1 MAVAGKFRSPFLFN
15 LYLFY
20 NLVIVDASEDLT
32 LNNCIYFNNIFYST
46 KIRSINFSTQLIYL
60 WESQC
65 LKGVWQSPIKTVMA
79 FKSFYQ
85 CYYVYSL
92 SNILLDLVLQEKIF
106 FSIKKKKQNSNT
118 SNVLISLHLRMCL

>member
-1 MAVAGKFRSPFLFN
+1 MAVAGKFRGTFLFN

-32 LNNCIYFNNIFYST
+32 LSNCTYFNDIFYST
-46 KIRSINFSTQLIYL
+46 KIWSINFSTQLIYW

-65 LKGVWQSPIKTVMA
+65 LRGVWQSPVKSVTA

-92 SNILLDLVLQEKIF
+92 SNISLDLVLKEKIF
-106 FSIKKKKQNSNT
+106 FFYKKQNSNT

>member
-1 MAVAGKFRSPFLFN
+1 MAVAGKFRGTFLFN

-20 NLVIVDASEDLT
+20 NLVIVDTSEDLT
-32 LNNCIYFNNIFYST
+32 LSNCTYFNDIFYST
-46 KIRSINFSTQLIYL
+46 KIWSINFSTQLIYW

-65 LKGVWQSPIKTVMA
+65 LRGVWQSPVKSVTA

-92 SNILLDLVLQEKIF
+92 SNISLDLVLKEKIF
-106 FSIKKKKQNSNT
+106 FFYKKQNSNT

>member
-1 MAVAGKFRSPFLFN
+1 MAVAGKFRGTFLFN

-32 LNNCIYFNNIFYST
+32 LSNCTYFNSIFYST
-46 KIRSINFSTQLIYL
+46 KTWSINSSTQLIYL
-60 WESQC
+60 WESQR
-65 LKGVWQSPIKTVMA
+65 LRGVWQSPIKSVTA

-92 SNILLDLVLQEKIF
+92 LNILLDLVLKEKIF
-106 FSIKKKKQNSNT
+106 IFYKKQNSNT
-118 SNVLISLHLRMCL
+118 NNVLISLHLRMCL

>member
-1 MAVAGKFRSPFLFN
+1 MAVAGKFRGTFLFN

-32 LNNCIYFNNIFYST
+32 LSNCTYFNDIFYST
-46 KIRSINFSTQLIYL
+46 KIWSINFSTQLIYW

-65 LKGVWQSPIKTVMA
+65 LRGVWQSPVKSVTA

-92 SNILLDLVLQEKIF
+92 SNISLDLVLKENIF
-106 FSIKKKKQNSNT
+106 FFYKKQNSNT

>member
-1 MAVAGKFRSPFLFN
+1 MAVAGKFRGTFLFN

-32 LNNCIYFNNIFYST
+32 LNNCTYFNNIFYST
-46 KIRSINFSTQLIYL
+46 KIWSINFSTQLIYL
-60 WESQC
+60 WESKC
-65 LKGVWQSPIKTVMA
+65 LRGVWQSPIKSVMA

-85 CYYVYSL
+85 CYYVCSL
-92 SNILLDLVLQEKIF
+92 TNILLDLVLKEKIF
-106 FSIKKKKQNSNT
+106 FSIKKQNFNT